1 GYLPS
6 LSSTG
11 LVDKRQ
17 QQTETRLRDEDYNAI
32 VKLEQNLYTGGA
44 VSSQVSIARL
54 NIEKQN
60 YELQET
66 ASRVAMD
73 VRVAFNELLLNRA
86 KVGVRQNSVR
96 VLEEELKGQQ
106 QSFSAGI
113 VGNLNVQRAEV
124 ALANEQ
130 PELFNAQ
137 TQLKNSYLRLGDLFG
152 TEIRAESGTA
162 PFEVSGELQY
172 QANHPDLNDCLA
184 RADANRPVIK
194 ARQKD
199 IEIEDQQYVL
209 DRSAMRPHI
218 RAFSGYE
225 VYSERDPDVGQE
237 FNYGGVVGINATWN
251 IFDGFAT
258 KGRMQATRA
267 RREAAVQALAAARRS
282 VASEV
287 RSAFFDLQQADRVL
301 EVETTNVQAADES
314 LDIAKSNFAAGL
326 GTQLDILQA
335 ASDVTRTR
343 TTRLSAIYLHNAALA
358 RLAHACAS
366 FTQASVRIH
375 LFAAVLTACFA
386 SLADAITLENVLQTT
401 LERNPNI
408 HEAKSGLEQ
417 AAGKRLVFRS
427 VALPDAELGVPAGV
441 QAGHR
446 AGESGVK
453 GFAVGRGVLT
463 QTLFN
468 AGLPA
473 SLRRGDVEVL
483 IAQQQLNVAVVEQL
497 HVARLAFY

>member
-1 GYLPS
+1 MRLKFAAITTLIAAFSAWSHGFGAPIYTIEQAVAVAQAHNPEIEIARKKVQGAHGGWVEARSGYLPW

-32 VKLEQNLYTGGA
+32 LKLEQNLYTGGA
-44 VSSQVSIARL
+44 VPSQVAIARL
-54 NIEKQN
+54 NIEKQK

-96 VLEEELKGQQ
+96 VLEEELKSQQ

-130 PELFNAQ
+130 PELFNSQ

-152 TEIRAESGTA
+152 TEVRPESGTT

-172 QANHPDLNDCLA
+172 QADHPDLNDCLA

-199 IEIEDQQYVL
+199 IEIEDQQYI
-209 DRSAMRPHI
+209 RPHI

-301 EVETTNVQAADES
+301 EIETTNVQAADES

-366 FTQASVRIH
+366 STEALNFGSKIENAKKEKRG
-375 LFAAVLTACFA
+375 AA
-386 SLADAITLENVLQTT
+386 
-401 LERNPNI
+401 
-408 HEAKSGLEQ
+408 Q
-417 AAGKRLVFRS
+417 AA
-427 VALPDAELGVPAGV
+427 D
-441 QAGHR
+441 
-446 AGESGVK
+446 
-453 GFAVGRGVLT
+453 
-463 QTLFN
+463 
-468 AGLPA
+468 
-473 SLRRGDVEVL
+473 
-483 IAQQQLNVAVVEQL
+483 
-497 HVARLAFY
+497 VARPPEKLSRR